1 MLRIDREKKR
11 QLKKERENKQ
21 KFDLRQKMSVIATTA
36 GIDNDEELHLPQRL
50 WEDIRKTGFDEL
62 DENDESQ
69 NSESD
74 QSDEDE
80 EMESDQEDNSDVDE
94 KAKAISRMADEMESE
109 IAKQK
114 EYASRIDRKIAGSE
128 IKKK

>member
-1 MLRIDREKKR
+1 
-11 QLKKERENKQ
+11 
-21 KFDLRQKMSVIATTA
+21 MSVIATTA

-74 QSDEDE
+74 
-80 EMESDQEDNSDVDE
+80 
-94 KAKAISRMADEMESE
+94 
-109 IAKQK
+109 
-114 EYASRIDRKIAGSE
+114 
-128 IKKK
+128 